1 MSRSRKVPGLVSSE
15 YICVICGS
23 QLPPATPVS
32 SPHMDYGIEVNG
44 LTKNYDSS
52 VAVKDFSFAVKRG
65 EVLGLVGPNGAG
77 KTTTLRALA
86 GIHPPTDGTIRI
98 CGFDL
103 REDGVDAKRH
113 LAFMPDEPRL
123 FDYL

>member
-1 MSRSRKVPGLVSSE
+1 
-15 YICVICGS
+15 
-23 QLPPATPVS
+23 
-32 SPHMDYGIEVNG
+32 MDYGIEVNG
-44 LTKNYDSS
+44 LTKNYDSF

-86 GIHPPTDGTIRI
+86 GIHPPTEGTIRI

-103 REDGVDAKRH
+103 REDRGRRQA
-113 LAFMPDEPRL
+113 PSRL
-123 FDYL
+123 HA